1 MDILSRHRSG
11 GIDMEVY
18 KPLLSKQ
25 HEARNQERR
34 QERDIEDERLHKLK
48 MGLLQKMQAISPNQ
62 TRPTNAA

>member
-1 MDILSRHRSG
+1 
-11 GIDMEVY
+11 MEAY
-18 KPLLSKQ
+18 KPLLTKQ

-62 TRPTNAA
+62 PRPTNAA